1 LPFISIVGANGGV
14 ALVAT
19 FSMILYKKPTRCN
32 ITADNVNSHAAKTEE
47 IMKETVNLD
56 HSKNAY
62 QINLR

>member
-1 LPFISIVGANGGV
+1 M